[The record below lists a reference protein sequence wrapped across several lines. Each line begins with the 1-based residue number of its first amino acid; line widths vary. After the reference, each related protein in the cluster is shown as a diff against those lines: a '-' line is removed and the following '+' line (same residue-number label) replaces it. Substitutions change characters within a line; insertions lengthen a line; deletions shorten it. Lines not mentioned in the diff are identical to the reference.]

1 MVKICNGLLQRT
13 DLDVSGIAALHA
25 MYRCHCHLTAAAA
38 PPPSACPFFQSAIRV
53 GDCFALLIDHHYRAR
68 NMDEAYR
75 LVEKM
80 QQRSIVLDPYL
91 DSTMLNEIYS
101 AAGVSSQQ
109 GGGGEDQKDGTADL
123 GATGDVGEDSM
134 SEDIEEDE
142 EEDSFGDTH
151 RNNRK

>member
-1 MVKICNGLLQRT
+1 MGSQNCICHAPLPLPLPSHHHRRT
-13 DLDVSGIAALHA
+13 AL
-25 MYRCHCHLTAAAA
+25 R
-38 PPPSACPFFQSAIRV
+38 PPPPPPFFQSAIRV

-91 DSTMLNEIYS
+91 DSTMLGEIYS
-101 AAGVSSQQ
+101 AAGVSQQ
-109 GGGGEDQKDGTADL
+109 GGGEDQKDGTADL

>member
-1 MVKICNGLLQRT
+1 M
-13 DLDVSGIAALHA
+13 H
-25 MYRCHCHLTAAAA
+25 RCRCRCHLTTTAA
-38 PPPSACPFFQSAIRV
+38 PPSASPPFFQSAIRV

-91 DSTMLNEIYS
+91 DSTMLGEIYS
-101 AAGVSSQQ
+101 AAGVSQQ
-109 GGGGEDQKDGTADL
+109 GGGEDQKDGTADL